1 MYMHTHTRT
10 NMTPNTRDVF
20 EFVGGGLLNNRFVGN
35 VTLSFD
41 NPGFF
46 SGFFSTRFNRR

>member
-20 EFVGGGLLNNRFVGN
+20 EFARGGALLNNFALIGSEPYR
-35 VTLSFD
+35 VTPILKR
-41 NPGFF
+41 GF
-46 SGFFSTRFNRR
+46 SLYAHA